1 MIGNLQNIDKN
12 KKEKLI
18 NFTEIVKKIEKKK
31 KKKKIYKKK
40 NFQLRLKI

>member
-18 NFTEIVKKIEKKK
+18 NFTEIVKKNREKEKKEKDIQK
-31 KKKKIYKKK
+31 KD
-40 NFQLRLKI
+40 FQLRLKI